1 MFNKKQGYNLF
12 VSNHLPSNRCHGWL
26 DKISFEALMR
36 TWLQQIYVQ
45 QITLKSEIFQLLWGW
60 ILHLWGQGMKRRKRE
75 RMIQN
80 LPIKHNFTLPMLFKA
95 DNLREGSWLYMWK
108 QWFCCQSVPYI
119 ALNVKTFCNLHGM
132 MGPHAKCTWCH
143 LCFNIEN
150 QHVSR
155 DSCSY
160 ASLPTCFHL
169 KVSYD
174 HSLKTKAE
182 STFPLPENTT
192 NSLTSW
198 EHKHV
203 AIAGQPGNQQGQTLS
218 MSTVLRP
225 LGRCLRSS
233 FFDTSVTRTDFVSVT
248 IFWNISATCHSSHI
262 FMSLFCDLHQSWLET
277 NCQQEIFSL
286 CYLNRP
292 SVAQM
297 MQFKGHPEARSLTML
312 TTPDAISMDLV

>member
-1 MFNKKQGYNLF
+1 VRLNYAF
-12 VSNHLPSNRCHGWL
+12 VRSRDEKEEERKNDTKSANQTQLHPSHAFQSRQSERRQL
-26 DKISFEALMR
+26 IV
-36 TWLQQIYVQ
+36 YVK
-45 QITLKSEIFQLLWGW
+45 T
-60 ILHLWGQGMKRRKRE
+60 
-75 RMIQN
+75 
-80 LPIKHNFTLPMLFKA
+80 ML
-95 DNLREGSWLYMWK
+95 
-108 QWFCCQSVPYI
+108 FCCQSVPYI

-277 NCQQEIFSL
+277 NCEQEIFSL
-286 CYLNRP
+286 CYLTRP